1 MKTLVTPKF
10 NWGLFILTAI
20 CIRLFLIDMTGL
32 AYLAILISLYQ
43 FGLLF
48 DSIGHFIPVRYLL
61 GSFMCVQFFVGPA
74 FAYYGLQD
82 YAYFMYQMQV
92 PASEYFLYA
101 IPSVCA
107 FILGLHLFAGNL
119 DGEVIN
125 QEGIKKFVQQ
135 NGKIPY
141 IFIILGFFASVISNF
156 FSSEFGFVF
165 YLLGSFKFIGL
176 FLLILGNKRLKP
188 LPMVLVMGSIVS
200 SSLGEGMFHDL
211 LTWIIFTASIFAI
224 KYKISFNTKVIGAF
238 VFILLAL
245 SIQLLKG
252 SFRKALGTGEQG
264 SIETLANVY
273 EEENSKKG
281 IFNYESIAS
290 ANTRINQGWIITNI
304 MITVPDKEPYSNG
317 KELMQLLEAAILPRI
332 LAPDKLRAGDP
343 EILYKYSGVRVTTG
357 TSMALGAIGDAYV
370 NYGPWGGCIFMF
382 VMGLVYSFIL
392 SLFKRFS
399 KDYPVLILFTALSF
413 YYPIR
418 PDCELQ
424 TVWGH
429 LIKSLFIIFV
439 MIKVFEHQFK
449 VRRATINIAKSSH
462 YLPGS
467 NLPGNPNAELK
478 ITRP

>member
-1 MKTLVTPKF
+1 LKSIVTPKF
-10 NWGLFILTAI
+10 NWSIFIIVAI
-20 CIRLFLIDMTGL
+20 FIRLAFIDLPVL
-32 AYLAILISLYQ
+32 AYIAILISLFQ

-61 GSFMCVQFFVGPA
+61 GAFMCLQFFIGPA
-74 FAYYGLQD
+74 FAYNGLEE
-82 YAYFMYQMQV
+82 YAYYMYQMKV
-92 PASEYFLYA
+92 PATEYFLYA

-107 FILGLHLFAGNL
+107 FIVGLHLFAGNL
-119 DGEVIN
+119 DGEAVN
-125 QEGIKKFVQQ
+125 EEGIKRFVQK
-135 NGKIPY
+135 NGRIPY

-176 FLLILGNKRLKP
+176 FLLILGSKQLKP

-211 LTWIIFTASIFAI
+211 LTWIIFTASVFAI
-224 KYKISFNTKVIGAF
+224 KYKISINVKIIGVAL
-238 VFILLAL
+238 FILLAL
-245 SIQLLKG
+245 TIQLLKG
-252 SFRKALGTGEQG
+252 SFRKAIGSGEEG
-264 SIETLANVY
+264 SVETLANVY
-273 EEENSKKG
+273 EQENAEKG
-281 IFNYESIAS
+281 FFSYENIAS

-304 MITVPDKEPYSNG
+304 MITVPDREPYSNG
-317 KELMQLLEAAILPRI
+317 KELMQLLEAAVLPRI

-343 EILYKYSGVRVTTG
+343 EILYKYSGVRVTVG
-357 TSMALGAIGDAYV
+357 TSMALGSIGDAYV
-370 NYGPWGGCIFMF
+370 NFGAWGGCIFMF
-382 VMGLVYSFIL
+382 IMGLVYSYIL
-392 SLFKRFS
+392 CQFKKFS
-399 KDYPVLILFTALSF
+399 KYYPVLILFTALSF

-439 MIKVFEHQFK
+439 MIKVFEHQFR
-449 VRRATINIAKSSH
+449 VRRVMPRLQAKTDP

-467 NLPGNPNAELK
+467 NLSG
-478 ITRP
+478 